1 MIVGRGRSGPFAYGD
16 EPWRVRVR
24 DRSPHGPVLGAGV
37 LLDRLHVLTCAHV
50 ALAAEELAVD
60 LVGLDGVP
68 SSDAAVVDGMCVPP
82 GEDERGDVAVLRLAT
97 PQRAGL
103 GATLR
108 RAMPTWDRPVHAL
121 GYPQGRGLE
130 IGVWARMTLAG
141 RAGVEWWQ
149 MNRRSEGEQRVR
161 AGFSGSGV
169 ADDATGEVLGI
180 VVSEYTDDTA
190 GLSWM
195 LPVDAIT
202 AHLPFASEWAVGD
215 SGIDP
220 IFTAPAGHGDG
231 NGPTRELVD
240 WLLGRDAAAAVLILV
255 GPDLDVVRRAVAE
268 STRRT
273 ATEAGVRGVDLALDV
288 AGRTVD
294 EVSRR
299 IVDRAGLAVGA
310 SSTPGER
317 VREGTPPMTI
327 VVDGVD
333 EADEPE
339 ALVDDVLKP
348 LVDSGARLVLGFRQD
363 GSAGLAAAK
372 SLADDTIAGRLDRL
386 ADRITAVARRE
397 GPRPLGS
404 SDTHSTVL
412 RLRLTALR
420 KAAAAHSALVA
431 NRLTA
436 FERAVASAEREVGRT
451 ARRSAAVAADRGLLE
466 AWKAKAFDAGL
477 VEDIGL
483 AAAYR
488 RAHGLLTAETVDQ
501 AAAHAALRAYQDA
514 VREALAKGDRR

>member
-1 MIVGRGRSGPFAYGD
+1 M
-16 EPWRVRVR
+16 
-24 DRSPHGPVLGAGV
+24 LGAGV
-37 LLDRLHVLTCAHV
+37 LLDRHHVLTCAHV

-68 SSDAAVVDGMCVPP
+68 SSDADVIEGLCVPP
-82 GEDERGDVAVLRLAT
+82 SDDERGDVAVLRLAT

-108 RAMPTWDRPVHAL
+108 RALPTWDRPVHAL

-195 LPVDAIT
+195 LPVDTIT
-202 AHLPFASEWAVGD
+202 AHLPFVSEWAVGD

-273 ATEAGVRGVDLALDV
+273 AAEAGAGARGVDLALDV
-288 AGRTVD
+288 AGRSVE

-299 IVDRAGLAVGA
+299 IVDHAGLAVGE
-310 SSTPGER
+310 SSTAGER

-339 ALVDDVLKP
+339 ALVDDLLKP
-348 LVDSGARLVLGFRQD
+348 LVGSGARLVLGFRQD

-372 SLADDTIAGRLDRL
+372 SLADDTITGRLDHL
-386 ADRITAVARRE
+386 AARITAVARRE
-397 GPRPLGS
+397 GPQPLGS
-404 SDTHSTVL
+404 SDTHATVL

-420 KAAAAHSALVA
+420 KATAEHSALVA
-431 NRLTA
+431 NRLAA
-436 FERAVASAEREVGRT
+436 FERAVARAEREAERT
-451 ARRSAAVAADRGLLE
+451 ARRSDAVSADRGLLE

-488 RAHGLLTAETVDQ
+488 RAHGLLTAEPPDQ

-514 VREALAKGDRR
+514 VREALAKGERR

>member
-1 MIVGRGRSGPFAYGD
+1 MRARA
-16 EPWRVRVR
+16 
-24 DRSPHGPVLGAGV
+24 PHGPVLGAGV
-37 LLDRLHVLTCAHV
+37 LLDPHHVLTCAHV
-50 ALAAEELAVD
+50 ALAADELAVD
-60 LVGLDGVP
+60 LVGVDGVP
-68 SSDAAVVDGMCVPP
+68 STDADVVEGLCVPP
-82 GEDERGDVAVLRLAT
+82 ADDERGDVAVLRLAT
-97 PQRAGL
+97 PQPVGI

-108 RAMPTWDRPVHAL
+108 RALPTWDRPVHAL

-180 VVSEYTDDTA
+180 VISEYTDDTA

-202 AHLPFASEWAVGD
+202 AHLPFVSEWAVGD
-215 SGIDP
+215 SGIDR
-220 IFTAPAGHGDG
+220 IFTPPPGHGDG
-231 NGPTRELVD
+231 NGQMGELLD
-240 WLLGRDAAAAVLILV
+240 WLLGRDAAPAVLILV

-273 ATEAGVRGVDLALDV
+273 AAESGGRGVDMALDV

-299 IVDRAGLAVGA
+299 IVNRTGSAVGR
-310 SSTPGER
+310 SSAPGER

-327 VVDGVD
+327 VLDGVD

-339 ALVDDVLKP
+339 ALVDGVLKP
-348 LVDSGARLVLGFRQD
+348 LVDSGARLVLGFRQE

-372 SLADDTIAGRLDRL
+372 SLAHDTITARLDEL
-386 ADRITAVARRE
+386 AARISAVARRE
-397 GPRPLGS
+397 GPRTLGA

-431 NRLTA
+431 NRLA
-436 FERAVASAEREVGRT
+436 VFERAVARAERGVERT
-451 ARRSAAVAADRGLLE
+451 ARRSDAVSADRGLLE

-488 RAHGLLTAETVDQ
+488 RAHGLLTAEDVDQ

-514 VREALAKGDRR
+514 VRDALAKGERR